1 MYVEKPI
8 VKKDSYEPDAQL
20 KNIKLLTKGGFRF
33 MSTQRERVN
42 VSFYKLKLFF
52 RMP

>member
-1 MYVEKPI
+1 MYVEKPV
-8 VKKDSYEPDAQL
+8 VKKDSYEPDAKL

-42 VSFYKLKLFF
+42 VSFLQS
-52 RMP
+52 